1 MRIIYVTGKGG
12 TGKSV
17 IASITSLASARK
29 GYRTLIISSDPAHT
43 LRDIF
48 EIEIKREYTKIE
60 ENLYGLNIDP
70 IKEASE
76 HYGVIMDYIASVFK
90 AKGVD
95 EILAYELAALPGMT
109 GIATMLKLETIL
121 EEGGFD
127 VIVVDTVPSGEALR
141 YLYVPSIFSRVSRRV
156 MKIFTPLVEVS
167 RVIEPITGVPTP
179 TKESVEKGIEIIER
193 MERVREYLLDHDVTS
208 IRLVANP
215 DTFTISNAKRTYIQS
230 ALYGLNTDLIILNKV
245 FPDDD
250 IGEYFNGWLE
260 SQYRLMEDIR
270 KSFYPIPI
278 KMLRLFRRELK
289 GFEMLNKGVEEL
301 YGDED
306 PTRVYYKGSTVEI
319 QRRNGKLEVIY
330 PAPYISREDIEL
342 ERIGD
347 EMIIHL
353 KTDMGKVDLLLP
365 LPIITYK
372 MKIEKARLING
383 KLHLIFVEEDEG

>member
-12 TGKSV
+12 TGKSIV
-17 IASITSLASARK
+17 ASITALASSFK

-48 EIEIKREYTKIE
+48 ELEIRREYTKIS

-70 IKEASE
+70 IKEASD

-90 AKGVD
+90 ARGVD

-109 GIATMLKLETIL
+109 GIATMLKLETII

-127 VIVVDTVPSGEALR
+127 VVVIDTVPSGEALR
-141 YLYVPSIFSRVSRRV
+141 YLYVPSIFSRISRRV
-156 MKIFTPLVEVS
+156 MKIVSPLVEVS
-167 RVIEPITGVPTP
+167 RVIEPITGLPTP

-193 MERVREYLLDHDVTS
+193 MEKIREYLLDHDVTS

-215 DTFTISNAKRTYIQS
+215 DSFTISNAKRTYIQS
-230 ALYGLNTDLIILNKV
+230 ALYGLNTDLVILNKV
-245 FPDDD
+245 FPEKGV
-250 IGEYFNGWLE
+250 GEYLRGWLE
-260 SQYRLMEDIR
+260 NQNRLIEDIKR
-270 KSFYPIPI
+270 SFYPIPI
-278 KMLRLFRRELK
+278 KMLRLFEKELK
-289 GFEMLNKGVEEL
+289 GFNMLERGVKEL
-301 YGDED
+301 FGDED
-306 PTRVYYKGSTVEI
+306 PTKVYYKGRTVEI
-319 QRRNGKLEVIY
+319 NRLDERLEVIY

-353 KTDMGKVDLLLP
+353 STDMGKVDLLLP
-365 LPIITYK
+365 LPMITYK
-372 MKIEKARLING
+372 MKIEKAKLING
-383 KLHLIFVEEDEG
+383 KLHLIFVEEK